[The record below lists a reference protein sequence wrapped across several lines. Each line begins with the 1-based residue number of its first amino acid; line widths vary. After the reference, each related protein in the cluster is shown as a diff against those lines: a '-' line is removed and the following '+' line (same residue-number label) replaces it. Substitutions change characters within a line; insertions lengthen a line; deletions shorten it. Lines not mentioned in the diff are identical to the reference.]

1 VSQFSSALESGQLGP
16 VVSQLSVNSDAVA
29 AATQGNMQEFMK
41 ALEKDESSSSK
52 DESSSSKDEPEK
64 DKKEEKKDDKD
75 DDHNMQLD

>member
-1 VSQFSSALESGQLGP
+1 
-16 VVSQLSVNSDAVA
+16 VSQLSVNSDAVA

-52 DESSSSKDEPEK
+52 EEPEK

>member
-52 DESSSSKDEPEK
+52 EEPEK

>member
-1 VSQFSSALESGQLGP
+1 MSQFSSALESGQLGP

-41 ALEKDESSSSK
+41 ALEKE
-52 DESSSSKDEPEK
+52 ESSSSKDEPEK

>member
-1 VSQFSSALESGQLGP
+1 MSQFSSALESGQLGP

-52 DESSSSKDEPEK
+52 EEPEK

>member
-41 ALEKDESSSSK
+41 ALEKE
-52 DESSSSKDEPEK
+52 ESSSSKDEPEK

>member
-41 ALEKDESSSSK
+41 ALEKDESSSL
-52 DESSSSKDEPEK
+52 KDEPEK